1 MITNTDITVG
11 NKVSTNT
18 DFIGLEVDT
27 FKDLVLLEDTDY
39 GHTAQLTID
48 QALTL
53 ANRLIR
59 AAKKAE
65 LYLK

>member
-1 MITNTDITVG
+1 MITNTAI
-11 NKVSTNT
+11 S
-18 DFIGLEVDT
+18 GLDVDT

-39 GHTAQLTID
+39 GNTVQLTVE

-65 LYLK
+65 QYLK